1 MFLNYNQINNRIN
14 TEIIYKLTCNYFLK
28 ERNQSNEVFYNRN
41 WLSHEIYQSN
51 KNKLW
56 SQFKRNYMF

>member
-41 WLSHEIYQSN
+41 
-51 KNKLW
+51 
-56 SQFKRNYMF
+56 